1 MFSYG
6 KRRLGMGIANKGENK
21 YNSGTVHDAVIII
34 CDSKRVL
41 CLIQPSTAEITK
53 IMGIQGSK
61 RSELEGFR
69 KYFMRKWHLICVS
82 KDG

>member
-34 CDSKRVL
+34 CDSK
-41 CLIQPSTAEITK
+41 
-53 IMGIQGSK
+53 
-61 RSELEGFR
+61 
-69 KYFMRKWHLICVS
+69 
-82 KDG
+82 